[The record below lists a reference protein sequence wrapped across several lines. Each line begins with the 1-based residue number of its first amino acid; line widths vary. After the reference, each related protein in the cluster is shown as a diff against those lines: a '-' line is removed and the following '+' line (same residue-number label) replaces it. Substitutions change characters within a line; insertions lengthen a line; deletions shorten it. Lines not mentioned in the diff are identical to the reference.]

1 MKKMSIYEPAMCCE
15 TGVCGVGVDPELI
28 RISTVLNA
36 LKDDGV
42 EVKRYNLSSAPA
54 EFVNNKVI
62 SRHVSEKGT
71 EGLPAIM
78 LDEGI
83 VIFGRYPTNKEI
95 AKMLDIPENYMA
107 EKNLAQKKG
116 RGG

>member
-1 MKKMSIYEPAMCCE
+1 MCCE

-28 RISTVLNA
+28 RISAALNA

-42 EVKRYNLSSAPA
+42 EVKRYNLSSSPE

-71 EGLPAIM
+71 EGLPAVM
-78 LDEGI
+78 LDEEI

-95 AKMLDIPENYMA
+95 TNMLGIPENYLA
-107 EKNLAQKKG
+107 DKNLAQKK
-116 RGG
+116 RGGG